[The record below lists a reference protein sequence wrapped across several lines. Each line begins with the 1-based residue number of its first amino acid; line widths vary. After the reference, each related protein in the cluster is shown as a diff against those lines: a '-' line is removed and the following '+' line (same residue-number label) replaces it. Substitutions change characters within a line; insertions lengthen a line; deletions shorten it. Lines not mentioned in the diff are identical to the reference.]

1 MDQYAQRITRDYP
14 VRRKAQEKENMRT
27 YLMGQL
33 RALGYDAKLNDC
45 GKAVNVIAGD
55 PERASILY
63 AAHYD
68 TPLREPLPAILCP
81 TRPVT
86 YMLYQALTPVLALVL
101 CFAVSLGVTFALSL
115 PNLTLPL
122 FLVLLVGALAYLKY
136 GPSEKNNV
144 NANTSGVAALLHTA
158 EQLTPRYRN
167 DVCFLFLDGGS
178 DNMRGAK
185 GFRKRYPSAK
195 EKPALCLD
203 CVGSGDELL
212 ILPGKGARWNGELL
226 DAINS
231 SFENS
236 ERKTC
241 YDKVDGL
248 VHFPGDQRAFKQ
260 GVAVCAVRRVP
271 GFGRFICP
279 TGKDNRID
287 DENLE
292 LLSRGLVKL
301 AAAYQIKK

>member
-1 MDQYAQRITRDYP
+1 MR
-14 VRRKAQEKENMRT
+14 EKFSNFFR
-27 YLMGQL
+27 
-33 RALGYDAKLNDC
+33 
-45 GKAVNVIAGD
+45 
-55 PERASILY
+55 
-63 AAHYD
+63 
-68 TPLREPLPAILCP
+68 
-81 TRPVT
+81 
-86 YMLYQALTPVLALVL
+86 
-101 CFAVSLGVTFALSL
+101 
-115 PNLTLPL
+115 
-122 FLVLLVGALAYLKY
+122 
-136 GPSEKNNV
+136 NV
-144 NANTSGVAALLHTA
+144 NPVILILLIIMAVESMMENHM
-158 EQLTPRYRN
+158 
-167 DVCFLFLDGGS
+167 S
-178 DNMRGAK
+178 
-185 GFRKRYPSAK
+185 
-195 EKPALCLD
+195 
-203 CVGSGDELL
+203 VGEWLYTKLL

>member
-1 MDQYAQRITRDYP
+1 MTAFRSQRFP
-14 VRRKAQEKENMRT
+14 K
-27 YLMGQL
+27 
-33 RALGYDAKLNDC
+33 
-45 GKAVNVIAGD
+45 
-55 PERASILY
+55 P
-63 AAHYD
+63 AAH
-68 TPLREPLPAILCP
+68 A
-81 TRPVT
+81 
-86 YMLYQALTPVLALVL
+86 
-101 CFAVSLGVTFALSL
+101 SS
-115 PNLTLPL
+115 
-122 FLVLLVGALAYLKY
+122 
-136 GPSEKNNV
+136 
-144 NANTSGVAALLHTA
+144 A

-195 EKPALCLD
+195 EKPVLCLD

-279 TGKDNRID
+279 TRKDNRID

>member
-1 MDQYAQRITRDYP
+1 MKARAPQMVIKPDY
-14 VRRKAQEKENMRT
+14 RQFR
-27 YLMGQL
+27 L
-33 RALGYDAKLNDC
+33 RKLNT
-45 GKAVNVIAGD
+45 
-55 PERASILY
+55 PEFSHIKL
-63 AAHYD
+63 
-68 TPLREPLPAILCP
+68 LLFW
-81 TRPVT
+81 PVFG
-86 YMLYQALTPVLALVL
+86 LVFLALERFRPHAAYHVMH
-101 CFAVSLGVTFALSL
+101 CALDDAIPFSEWAL
-115 PNLTLPL
+115 IPY
-122 FLVLLVGALAYLKY
+122 LLWFVYLIGALAYLKY

-144 NANTSGVAALLHTA
+144 NANTSGVAALLRTA

-195 EKPALCLD
+195 EKPVLCLD

-248 VHFPGDQRAFKQ
+248 VHFPGDQRAFRQ

>member
-86 YMLYQALTPVLALVL
+86 YLLYQALTPVLALVL

-144 NANTSGVAALLHTA
+144 NANTSASAIRA
-158 EQLTPRYRN
+158 PRR
-167 DVCFLFLDGGS
+167 S
-178 DNMRGAK
+178 P
-185 GFRKRYPSAK
+185 PSAST
-195 EKPALCLD
+195 A
-203 CVGSGDELL
+203 
-212 ILPGKGARWNGELL
+212 W
-226 DAINS
+226 
-231 SFENS
+231 
-236 ERKTC
+236 
-241 YDKVDGL
+241 
-248 VHFPGDQRAFKQ
+248 
-260 GVAVCAVRRVP
+260 
-271 GFGRFICP
+271 
-279 TGKDNRID
+279 
-287 DENLE
+287 
-292 LLSRGLVKL
+292 
-301 AAAYQIKK
+301 AAETSC

>member
-1 MDQYAQRITRDYP
+1 
-14 VRRKAQEKENMRT
+14 
-27 YLMGQL
+27 
-33 RALGYDAKLNDC
+33 
-45 GKAVNVIAGD
+45 
-55 PERASILY
+55 
-63 AAHYD
+63 
-68 TPLREPLPAILCP
+68 
-81 TRPVT
+81 
-86 YMLYQALTPVLALVL
+86 MLYEALMPLLAL
-101 CFAVSLGVTFALSL
+101 AVSFLISFGVTFALNM
-115 PNLTLPL
+115 PNMTLPL
-122 FLVLLVGALAYLKY
+122 FLLLLVVTLFYPKY
-136 GPSEKNNV
+136 GKSEMNNK
-144 NANTSGVAALLHTA
+144 NANTSGVIALLEVA
-158 EQLTPRYRN
+158 KALTPRYRGE
-167 DVCFLFLDGGS
+167 VCFLFLDGGTQGS
-178 DNMRGAK
+178 KGAK
-185 GFRKRYPSAK
+185 RLIHAHPELKKKSVVV
-195 EKPALCLD
+195 LD
-203 CVGSGDELL
+203 CVGEGDELL

>member
-86 YMLYQALTPVLALVL
+86 YLLYQALTPVLALVL

-144 NANTSGVAALLHTA
+144 NANTSAPPSSSRRATA
-158 EQLTPRYRN
+158 TT
-167 DVCFLFLDGGS
+167 
-178 DNMRGAK
+178 
-185 GFRKRYPSAK
+185 SA
-195 EKPALCLD
+195 
-203 CVGSGDELL
+203 
-212 ILPGKGARWNGELL
+212 
-226 DAINS
+226 S
-231 SFENS
+231 SFW
-236 ERKTC
+236 T
-241 YDKVDGL
+241 
-248 VHFPGDQRAFKQ
+248 
-260 GVAVCAVRRVP
+260 
-271 GFGRFICP
+271 
-279 TGKDNRID
+279 
-287 DENLE
+287 
-292 LLSRGLVKL
+292 
-301 AAAYQIKK
+301 AAATICGAPRASASAIRAPRRSPSSASTAWAAETSC

>member
-1 MDQYAQRITRDYP
+1 MIFP
-14 VRRKAQEKENMRT
+14 
-27 YLMGQL
+27 
-33 RALGYDAKLNDC
+33 
-45 GKAVNVIAGD
+45 
-55 PERASILY
+55 
-63 AAHYD
+63 
-68 TPLREPLPAILCP
+68 
-81 TRPVT
+81 
-86 YMLYQALTPVLALVL
+86 
-101 CFAVSLGVTFALSL
+101 F
-115 PNLTLPL
+115 
-122 FLVLLVGALAYLKY
+122 
-136 GPSEKNNV
+136 
-144 NANTSGVAALLHTA
+144 
-158 EQLTPRYRN
+158 
-167 DVCFLFLDGGS
+167 
-178 DNMRGAK
+178 
-185 GFRKRYPSAK
+185 
-195 EKPALCLD
+195 LCLD

-248 VHFPGDQRAFKQ
+248 VHFPGDQRAFRQ